1 MTRSEEVQI
10 EVPDYELLVMT
21 ALGCA
26 TVVSALIAVMHQN
39 LIRAVVAYAVSSVC
53 LAAIF
58 FLLASP
64 YAAALELTVGAG
76 LVAVLFLV
84 ALILAGGEAGEAG
97 S

>member
-1 MTRSEEVQI
+1 M
-10 EVPDYELLVMT
+10 PDLDLLVMT

-26 TVVSALIAVMHQN
+26 TIVSALIAVMHKD
-39 LIRAVVAYAVSSVC
+39 LIRSVAAYAVSSVC

-64 YAAALELTVGAG
+64 FAAALELTVGAG

-84 ALILAGGEAGEAG
+84 ALILAGGEAGEVG
-97 S
+97 T

>member
-1 MTRSEEVQI
+1 M
-10 EVPDYELLVMT
+10 PDYDLLVMT

-26 TVVSALIAVMHQN
+26 TLVSALIAVMHKD
-39 LIRAVVAYAVSSVC
+39 LIRAVVAYAVSSVF

-58 FLLASP
+58 YLLSSP

-84 ALILAGGEAGEAG
+84 ALILAGGEAGEAET
-97 S
+97 